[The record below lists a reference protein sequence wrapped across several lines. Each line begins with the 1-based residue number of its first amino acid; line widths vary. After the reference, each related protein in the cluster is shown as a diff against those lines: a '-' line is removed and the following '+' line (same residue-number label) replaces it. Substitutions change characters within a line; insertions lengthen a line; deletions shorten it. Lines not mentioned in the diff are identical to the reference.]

1 MIMKQLILA
10 SSSPRRKQL
19 LELANLPFQIL
30 VSRIEEHVHE
40 GETPEQTVQS
50 LAYRKA
56 KAIASQHPDAYVI
69 GADTIVV
76 YQNNILG
83 KPKTKEEAAQM
94 LRMLSGQ
101 EHEVL
106 TGVAILS
113 PNGQALFVEK
123 TKVFFWDLT
132 EEEIAAY
139 IESGEPMD
147 KAGAYGI
154 QGRAALFVKR
164 IEGDYF
170 TVVGLPLSRTVR
182 ELKQLGW

>member
-1 MIMKQLILA
+1 MKQLILA

-19 LELANLPFQIL
+19 LELANIPFQIL
-30 VSRIEEHVHE
+30 ASRIEEYVHE
-40 GETPEQTVQS
+40 GEAPEQTVQS

-56 KAIASQHPDAYVI
+56 KAIATQHPNAYVI

-113 PNGQALFVEK
+113 PRGQALFVEK

-139 IESGEPMD
+139 VESGEPMD